1 MWIGLTN
8 SKGRINRLKGQM
20 DLDYSLAKVISV
32 DQYQRSN
39 KKRKLMAALIDL
51 DPKYTHKL
59 RSKGGNYNKLYV
71 TKLKTIYFW
80 FFYREVNGR
89 RSTTVN
95 FSDLIKNNPEE
106 LESTK

>member
-51 DPKYTHKL
+51 APKDTKKL
-59 RSKGGNYNKLYV
+59 RSKGGDCNKLYV
-71 TKLKTIYFW
+71 TELKAIYFW
-80 FFYREVNGR
+80 LYYKEFNGKSSTILIFF
-89 RSTTVN
+89 
-95 FSDLIKNNPEE
+95 LISLNIV
-106 LESTK
+106 LRL